1 MGNSKTTV
9 TDIGDHSVSVTSL
22 EDLSSM
28 AAPWRKDHDE
38 EESESEDEEIEE
50 AEEAELPG
58 MDLKQKPAEKKEK
71 VYLDAKER
79 KSINKSAIK
88 MLHTSKAFKA
98 KEKIKA
104 KKMRNSAR

>member
-1 MGNSKTTV
+1 
-9 TDIGDHSVSVTSL
+9 
-22 EDLSSM
+22 
-28 AAPWRKDHDE
+28 
-38 EESESEDEEIEE
+38 
-50 AEEAELPG
+50 

-104 KKMRNSAR
+104 KKMRNSARYGKIRSKSKRAKHHNSNKQVKKGGAKRSN